1 MKVNIVLC
9 GVVLGLVGLVSQTKA
24 GSIQISAYG
33 NATSNKDVPRNDT
46 ASKSAG
52 TGRAMGGG
60 SYQNPLQGML
70 SQAVNFKTSS
80 YRDSRKTP
88 KYIAYPSPMQTV
100 YSYGPSNNVA
110 MDRFAPGEAYGGTV
124 FKIVKAREQKI
135 KNGYQYQKPS
145 ATFDDSSS
153 NKPSSPPSSSA
164 PADMAAPISP
174 PSPPSMIVAPTP
186 SPAMSA
192 APASA
197 PASTAPGTAPSDPS
211 PSNQYIPPSDL
222 NLFAPNLHSHYPPKE
237 SDDIRFSGISSY
249 LPPASGTPDSPPADD
264 ASPPSAP
271 PASSPPSNQYIPP
284 EGLFQFP
291 PNIHSHYHPP
301 PSEDTMQYS
310 GISSYLPPP
319 AGPSDS
325 YLPPSPGDSA
335 PPSDSADMIGAIP
348 IGPDSPYPSYLPP
361 SPPKPPPMMASMN
374 AMMPSPPQPPPS
386 PPSAPKEIPFDYH
399 GYESY
404 YPHDHDHDHDHDHYH
419 DHDHDHYFHDHEYI
433 FDHDHDHHHIE
444 LITTTPA
451 PPPPANTGTARVKNY
466 SYYYLSRTLWYVP
479 LYFTVY
485 FTFYILILILRSIA
499 RHKVNYPNQ
508 WTGRALQDMQS
519 VTNDQAVQKADVMT
533 TFVMKQIDEFKE
545 KYL

>member
-100 YSYGPSNNVA
+100 YSYGPSNNAVA

-197 PASTAPGTAPSDPS
+197 PASTAP
-211 PSNQYIPPSDL
+211 
-222 NLFAPNLHSHYPPKE
+222 
-237 SDDIRFSGISSY
+237 
-249 LPPASGTPDSPPADD
+249 
-264 ASPPSAP
+264 
-271 PASSPPSNQYIPP
+271 
-284 EGLFQFP
+284 
-291 PNIHSHYHPP
+291 
-301 PSEDTMQYS
+301 DTMQYS